1 MGTALIRLK
10 IMPESPSANLD
21 EIQKKAEKIII
32 KNQGKN
38 PRFEKE
44 PIAFGLIAL
53 IAGFAID
60 ESIQTGIFEEELRK
74 IPEVSS
80 AEIIDFRRAF
90 G

>member
-1 MGTALIRLK
+1 
-10 IMPESPSANLD
+10 MPESPQTNLQ
-21 EIQKKAEKIII
+21 EIENQAKNIIEKQ
-32 KNQGKN
+32 QGKN

-53 IAGFAID
+53 IAGFSID
-60 ESIQTGIFEEELRK
+60 ESLPTDIFEKELATIK
-74 IPEVSS
+74 HVSS